1 MDKIEEHIKPAD
13 LLHPGTEPMS
23 LMFPA
28 MAAGFFTT
36 SATQEAHV
44 MNTDYQSNNDYQQL
58 HKAFVKKSNTSE
70 RPVLTLT

>member
-1 MDKIEEHIKPAD
+1 
-13 LLHPGTEPMS
+13 MS

-28 MAAGFFTT
+28 LAAGFFTT

-44 MNTDYQSNNDYQQL
+44 INTDYQSNSNYQQL
-58 HKAFVKKSNTSE
+58 HKAFVKKSNLSE